1 VLYLVAWSGYG
12 EEDNT
17 WEPYENIEDDD
28 LIADYEERQREA
40 EEAAAA
46 EEAELQEPPA
56 EPEPEPMEEEEAAPA
71 PEPEPTVVDAAA
83 ADEKAPIKVLKHKYY
98 PNKAGGLAC
107 LWVQLQYSDGSK
119 TNGVVSSEP
128 LAASAEGRA
137 VLQAYVATKN
147 GKKVAKYVPF

>member
-1 VLYLVAWSGYG
+1 VAMVDAITNGDALVAI
-12 EEDNT
+12 D
-17 WEPYENIEDDD
+17 
-28 LIADYEERQREA
+28 
-40 EEAAAA
+40 
-46 EEAELQEPPA
+46 
-56 EPEPEPMEEEEAAPA
+56 
-71 PEPEPTVVDAAA
+71 V
-83 ADEKAPIKVLKHKYY
+83 
-98 PNKAGGLAC
+98 GLAC